1 MISEACDIFA
11 KCSHRF
17 GVNTSTWLYS
27 IEDMC
32 RKCMHVKYTTAKY
45 SSNTSGYK
53 FSHFLSCNYLSKLK
67 SVMYYCYRLNLSFTS
82 NACSVQAFTLNRK
95 LSDGEISTNQ
105 LLATNL
111 SDCFSIVSYKELQNK
126 PFLHNTRNMC

>member
-1 MISEACDIFA
+1 MSRCSPTDGTFFNIVPNFLEIVLLESKEQGDIQSEKLCIAMISEACDIFA

-32 RKCMHVKYTTAKY
+32 RKCMHVKYTTVKY

-82 NACSVQAFTLNRK
+82 NACSV
-95 LSDGEISTNQ
+95 
-105 LLATNL
+105 
-111 SDCFSIVSYKELQNK
+111 
-126 PFLHNTRNMC
+126 

>member
-32 RKCMHVKYTTAKY
+32 RKCMHVKYTTVKY

-82 NACSVQAFTLNRK
+82 NACSVQAFTLNWK